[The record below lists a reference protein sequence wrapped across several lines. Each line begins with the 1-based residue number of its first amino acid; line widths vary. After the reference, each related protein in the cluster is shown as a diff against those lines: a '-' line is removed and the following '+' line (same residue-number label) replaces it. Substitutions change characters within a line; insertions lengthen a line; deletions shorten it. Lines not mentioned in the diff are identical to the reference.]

1 MNENYT
7 NQNIPQGDEGQIDIM
22 EYVKKLL
29 KNWKFCLKWGCYSA
43 LVALILVIDLPKKFD
58 STATLAPE
66 IVQKTGLSSSMS
78 SLASLAGVNLT
89 NLGPT
94 MDAMYPDLYPKIIN
108 SDPFLV
114 ELFSMPVAVPQF
126 RDEPVQ
132 TDLYTYYYEYLDGP
146 WWGVIANFVLN
157 APLKALFWVKDQI
170 KALITGEEEIEE
182 GGYHNINP
190 LKLTKE
196 QEKILEAI
204 RESISVSV
212 DKKTGV
218 ITISARTQNAVIS
231 KQMCDKIVENLLTYV
246 VRYRTEKARKD
257 VAYYEGLVQEARDN
271 YYAIQKKYAEYVD
284 ANHGLTRQ
292 SIRIEQ
298 ERLQNETNLAFTLY
312 NQVCQ
317 QLQMAEAKVQQETPV
332 FTVVSP
338 AVVAN
343 IGNPSRFKSLIILTF
358 LFCCVGAAWVLFG
371 NKAMEILA
379 DLKK

>member
-43 LVALILVIDLPKKFD
+43 LVALILVIDLPKKFE

-66 IVQKTGLSSSMS
+66 IVQKSGLSSSMS
-78 SLASLAGVNLT
+78 SLASLAGVNLS

-114 ELFSMPVAVPQF
+114 ELFSMPVDVPQF
-126 RDEPVQ
+126 RDDPVH
-132 TDLYTYYYEYLDGP
+132 TDLYTYYDEYLDGP
-146 WWGVIANFVLN
+146 WWGVIANFVLT
-157 APLKALFWVKDQI
+157 APLNALFWVKDQI
-170 KALITGEEEIEE
+170 KALITGEEEEE
-182 GGYHNINP
+182 VEGYFNIDP
-190 LKLTKE
+190 LKLTRN
-196 QEKILEAI
+196 QEKIMKAV
-204 RESISVSV
+204 RESLMVSV

-218 ITISARTQNAVIS
+218 ITITAKTQNAVIS
-231 KQMCDKIVENLLTYV
+231 KQMCDQIVENLLTYV

-271 YYAIQKKYAEYVD
+271 YYSIQKTYAEYVD
-284 ANHGLTRQ
+284 ANQGLSRQ

-338 AVVAN
+338 AVVA
-343 IGNPSRFKSLIILTF
+343 IKGTPSKFKSLIMLTF

-371 NKAMEILA
+371 DKAMAILE
-379 DLKK
+379 DIRK

>member
-43 LVALILVIDLPKKFD
+43 LVALILVIDLPKKFE

-66 IVQKTGLSSSMS
+66 IVQKSGLSSSMS
-78 SLASLAGVNLT
+78 SLASLAGVNLS

-257 VAYYEGLVQEARDN
+257 VAYYEGLALEARDN

-317 QLQMAEAKVQQETPV
+317 QLQVAEAKVQQETPV

-343 IGNPSRFKSLIILTF
+343 IGNPSKFKSLIILTF

-371 NKAMEILA
+371 DKAMAILE
-379 DLKK
+379 DIRK